1 MKKSLLFPH
10 SPKLNLTIN
19 AFFVFTLLLVW
30 FTFFRSGILWWD
42 FEGQWLICRHIIE
55 GVNPYLHT
63 EITPFFVEG
72 LSPVPSDYGTSP
84 WGCITGIVFYPGFL
98 SYQSAQIW
106 FVVLSVLLY
115 VATSVYA
122 FRKVDAD
129 KRIYVI
135 MLSFLGA
142 VAYWYSVRRGNAGSM
157 MCLLLFLTVMLK
169 DHHRYLAGLCLA
181 FALVKPQVSLL
192 ICLYLLFDKK
202 YITLFVAALINILA
216 YAGVAFILKTDP
228 LLLLKQFFACNI
240 GGGEMYNGIMSL
252 FSPALFDYNTAM
264 YASMVVGTTYAVV
277 MYIVMK
283 DRKHISCWRLSLP
296 FFLATVFWC
305 YSWGS
310 EYVIM
315 LPVCA
320 MFDPVC
326 FPKDI
331 FKRLLFVILVFLCIF
346 VNAIFWRLSPFIDTA
361 YLLQTILF
369 TIITLIFTYLT
380 LNSNN
385 CAINTKLNRF

>member
-1 MKKSLLFPH
+1 MRKIVTLPFCSKLSIAITVVFAVSLIIMWFSFVKSGLFW
-10 SPKLNLTIN
+10 L
-19 AFFVFTLLLVW
+19 
-30 FTFFRSGILWWD
+30 D
-42 FEGQWLICRHIIE
+42 YEGQWLICRHIIE

-63 EITPFFVEG
+63 ESNPFFVEG
-72 LSPVPSDYGTSP
+72 LSPVPFGFGTSP

-98 SYQSAQIW
+98 SYSSAQIW
-106 FVVLSVLLY
+106 FIVLAILLY
-115 VATSVYA
+115 VATSVHA

-135 MLSFLGA
+135 MMSLLGT
-142 VAYWYSVRRGNAGSM
+142 VAYWYSVRGGNAGSM

-169 DHHRYLAGLCLA
+169 DCHHFLAGLCLA
-181 FALVKPQVSLL
+181 FALIKPQVSLL
-192 ICLYLLFDKK
+192 ICLYLLLDKK

-216 YAGVAFILKTDP
+216 YAGVSVILKTNP
-228 LLLLKQFFACNI
+228 IELLRQFFACNI

-252 FSPALFDYNTAM
+252 FSPALFDYNKAM